1 MRVFLITG
9 LLTLMATSVGFAA
22 SCEQSFK
29 TEGVPLLTP
38 TVYRATQSFTG
49 VKTSDALQRMAQ
61 AIAADGFSGIKINK
75 QLSSIDAYQDGS
87 GSGRMQTLR
96 VTARKQGKAIRVD
109 AVFTLK
115 VGQTM
120 STSVARKGL
129 CGFIAAA
136 AK

>member
-9 LLTLMATSVGFAA
+9 LLTIMAPSVGLAA

-29 TEGVPLLTP
+29 SEGVPLLTP
-38 TVYRATQSFTG
+38 TVYRATQSFKG
-49 VKTSDALQRMAQ
+49 VKSSDALQRMAQ
-61 AIAADGFSGIKINK
+61 AIAADGFSGITINK
-75 QLSSIDAYQDGS
+75 QLASIDAFQDGS

-96 VTARKQGKAIRVD
+96 VTARKQGDHIRVD
-109 AVFTLK
+109 AIFTLK

>member
-1 MRVFLITG
+1 MRVCLITG
-9 LLTLMATSVGFAA
+9 LLSLMATSVGVAA

-29 TEGVPLLTP
+29 SEGVPLLTP
-38 TVYRATQSFTG
+38 TVYRATQSFAG
-49 VKTSDALQRMAQ
+49 VKSADALQRMAQ
-61 AIAADGFSGIKINK
+61 AIAADGFSGITINK
-75 QLSSIDAYQDGS
+75 KLSSIDAFQDGS

-96 VTARKQGKAIRVD
+96 VTARKQGKSIRIDAI
-109 AVFTLK
+109 FTLK

-136 AK
+136 AN